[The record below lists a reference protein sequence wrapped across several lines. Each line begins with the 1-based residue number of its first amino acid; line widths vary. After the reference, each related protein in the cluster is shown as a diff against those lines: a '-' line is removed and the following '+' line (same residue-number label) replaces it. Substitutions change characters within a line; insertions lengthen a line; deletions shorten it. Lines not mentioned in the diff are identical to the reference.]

1 MRRLLPLLSP
11 LYLGLPLLRQLLPGG
26 EVVRAVLQH
35 GRRARQQPHHQLV
48 AREADPAEEADL
60 DTEYQYR
67 KRSSY
72 HYNTD

>member
-1 MRRLLPLLSP
+1 MRLLLPLLGS
-11 LYLGLPLLRQLLPGG
+11 LYLGLPLLGQLLPGG

-60 DTEYQYR
+60 DTEYYYR
-67 KRSSY
+67 TRLCPY
-72 HYNTD
+72 NNTD

>member
-1 MRRLLPLLSP
+1 MGRLLPLFSP

-48 AREADPAEEADL
+48 AREADPTEEADL
-60 DTEYQYR
+60 DTEHQYR
-67 KRSSY
+67 KRSC